1 MGANGRGERRRGGG
15 TTLALSLSL
24 CPSLFYS
31 SCVERWR
38 ARREQSALEGRGVAS
53 RERKRRNEGKTK
65 TKVERKTRRRKRR
78 NVVENE
84 ERRKMMVGLYT
95 AESLLL
101 LFIVF
106 FFLFFLFSCISFFS
120 FYEISSHLFAYHCHP
135 LFFFPRSIPTNV
147 ASFVESP
154 R

>member
-1 MGANGRGERRRGGG
+1 MRLLGANGRGERRRGGG

-101 LFIVF
+101 LFHR
-106 FFLFFLFSCISFFS
+106 FLFSCISFFS

-135 LFFFPRSIPTNV
+135 LSSSFLAQSRRNV